1 MNSTLSSS
9 YTQAEPP
16 VSELDS
22 LKQVNASLTSTV
34 EQLHTKM
41 DQMQQQLDWFKRQ
54 LFGQK
59 SEKRLLVDST
69 IQQSLF
75 DGMLPKEAPSQPM
88 TKTVAAH
95 ERKLKQRDGCTTDS
109 GLRFDDSVPVQV
121 VEILP
126 DELKGDDADRY
137 EVISQKVTFRLAQ
150 QRASFVVIE
159 ERRPVIKE
167 KDTQK
172 LITTP
177 APARVLDNSF
187 ADVSFLVGM
196 LIDKFLY
203 HLPLYRQH
211 QRLSAGGITLSR
223 GVLTQLTGKT
233 ISLLKP
239 IADAQARSVLMSQV
253 LAIDETPIKAGRKGP
268 GKMRQGYFWPMYG
281 DQGEILFRY
290 CSSRSGSHLESLLS
304 GFNGTLLTDGYAAYE
319 RYAKKYALR
328 HAQCWAHNR
337 RGFEKALAMEP
348 EAATEALALIGM
360 LYEHETQIREQALTD
375 QTKRDYRQAHSAP
388 VAVLFW
394 QWCDQQCTRLDLTPS
409 NPLSKALNYARER
422 KTALEVFLDDPAVAI
437 DTNHL
442 ERGLRPIPMGKKCW
456 LFCWTEAGA
465 EDVAAIQS
473 LLATCRLHGVDC
485 YDYLVDVLQRVAIH
499 PASEVHLLTP
509 RLWKEQ
515 FAMNPMR
522 SVVDQ
527 RKTACE

>member
-9 YTQAEPP
+9 YTQAGSP

-22 LKQVNASLTSTV
+22 LKQVNAELSEKVQYL
-34 EQLHTKM
+34 
-41 DQMQQQLDWFKRQ
+41 QQQLDWFKRQ

-59 SEKRLLVDST
+59 SEKRLLVDQS

-75 DGMLPKEAPSQPM
+75 EGMVPKDAPTIPV

-388 VAVLFW
+388 VAALFW

>member
-1 MNSTLSSS
+1 MNSTLPSS
-9 YTQAEPP
+9 YAKAQQPI
-16 VSELDS
+16 SELDS
-22 LKQVNASLTSTV
+22 LRQVNTELTGKV
-34 EQLHTKM
+34 QQL
-41 DQMQQQLDWFKRQ
+41 QQQLDWFKRQ

-59 SEKRLLVDST
+59 SEKRLLVDQS

-75 DGMLPKEAPSQPM
+75 EGMMSKDAP
-88 TKTVAAH
+88 TKLETKMVAAH

-109 GLRFDDSVPVQV
+109 GLRFDDSMPVQV

-126 DELKGDDADRY
+126 DELKGDEANRY
-137 EVISQKVTFRLAQ
+137 EIISQKVTFRLAQ

-167 KDTQK
+167 KHTQK

-177 APARVLDNSF
+177 VPARVLDNSI
-187 ADVSFLVGM
+187 ADVSFLAGM

-203 HLPLYRQH
+203 HLPLHRQH
-211 QRLSAGGITLSR
+211 QRLSAAGITVSR
-223 GVLTQLTGKT
+223 GLLTQLTSKT

-239 IADAQARSVLMSQV
+239 IADAQARNVLMSQV

-268 GKMRQGYFWPMYG
+268 GKMKQGYFWPMYG

-290 CSSRSGSHLESLLS
+290 FPSRSGSHLESLLTD
-304 GFNGTLLTDGYAAYE
+304 FNGTLLTDGYAAYE
-319 RYAKKYALR
+319 RYAKKYVLR
-328 HAQCWAHNR
+328 HAQCWAHTR
-337 RGFEKALAMEP
+337 RGFEKALAMEA
-348 EAATEALALIGM
+348 EAANEALALIGL
-360 LYEHETQIREQALTD
+360 LYEHEAQIREQILTD
-375 QTKRDYRQAHSAP
+375 QTKRDYRQIHTAP
-388 VAVLFW
+388 VVALFW
-394 QWCDQQCTRLDLTPS
+394 QWCDQQCERLDLTPS

-422 KTALEVFLDDPAVAI
+422 KMALEVFLDDPAVAI

-442 ERGLRPIPMGKKCW
+442 ERGLRPIPMGKKNW

-465 EDVAAIQS
+465 EDVAVIQS
-473 LLATCRLHGVDC
+473 LLTTCRIQGVDC

-499 PASEVHLLTP
+499 PASQVQLLTP

-515 FAMNPMR
+515 FSTNPMR

-527 RKTACE
+527 RKKHAN